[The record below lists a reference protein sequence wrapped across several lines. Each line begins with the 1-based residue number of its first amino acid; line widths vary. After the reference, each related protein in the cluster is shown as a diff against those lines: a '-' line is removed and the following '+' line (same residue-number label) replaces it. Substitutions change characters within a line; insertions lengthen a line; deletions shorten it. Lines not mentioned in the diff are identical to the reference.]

1 MATRSALINVMHKAA
16 TAASRNMLRDFGE
29 VENLQVS
36 RKGPA
41 DFVSRV
47 DVNAERIIKAELQ
60 KARPDWGFEMEESG
74 ITAGADPDA
83 PSWIVDPLD
92 GTTNF
97 LHGIPHFAI
106 SIAVRDKGKVT
117 AALVFDPLR
126 HEYFFAEAG
135 SGAYASGAHA
145 NDRRLRVSGRRF
157 LAEAVFATGIPFVGR
172 GNADDH
178 ALFSRELQ
186 NIMAVSAGVRRFGSA
201 ALDLAYVAAG
211 RFDGFWEHGLKNWDI
226 AAGILLVREAGGFV
240 SDFTSRDRVMH
251 SGDVVAANPS
261 LHAELLKHLAKAR
274 N

>member
-1 MATRSALINVMHKAA
+1 MSCTRRQPLPAGIC
-16 TAASRNMLRDFGE
+16 RDFGE

-36 RKGPA
+36 RKGLA

-47 DVNAERIIKAELQ
+47 DTNAERIIKAELQ
-60 KARPDWGFEMEESG
+60 KRVLIGALKWKRAVLPL
-74 ITAGADPDA
+74 GADPDA

-106 SIAVRDKGKVT
+106 SIAVRDKDKIT

-135 SGAYASGAHA
+135 SGAYVSGAYA
-145 NDRRLRVSGRRF
+145 NDRRLRVSGRRY

-172 GNADDH
+172 GTTEDH
-178 ALFSRELQ
+178 KLFSRELQ

-211 RFDGFWEHGLKNWDI
+211 RYDGFWEHGLKNWDI
-226 AAGILLVREAGGFV
+226 AAGICWCGRQAVLCQILR
-240 SDFTSRDRVMH
+240 
-251 SGDVVAANPS
+251 
-261 LHAELLKHLAKAR
+261 HAIV
-274 N
+274 

>member
-16 TAASRNMLRDFGE
+16 TVASRNMLRDFGE

-47 DVNAERIIKAELQ
+47 DTNAERIIKAELQ

-74 ITAGADPDA
+74 ITTGADPDA

-106 SIAVRDKGKVT
+106 SIAVRDKGKIT

-135 SGAYASGAHA
+135 SGAYVSGAYA
-145 NDRRLRVSGRRF
+145 NDRRLRVSGRRY

-172 GNADDH
+172 GTTEDH
-178 ALFSRELQ
+178 ELFSRELH

-211 RFDGFWEHGLKNWDI
+211 RFDGFWERGLKNWDI

-240 SDFTSRDRVMH
+240 SDFASRDRVMH